1 MNSLG
6 YVKTIMF
13 AGLLLCLPQSWA
25 ENDIGPVRVNNYVVP
40 SAFASALYQGMTVP
54 VFIRYEGDLATQRSQ
69 QKIADAVLTIK
80 DNHFVISQIV
90 LNEAPDSITLTG
102 SVKKQLETTKNRTLG
117 EDNQIHLSNNATLTL
132 DIRSFYFE
140 LTVSKNAMAAAK
152 LMRTNMLPDS
162 TSENLSSI
170 LNYNLGSYYNKYQSG
185 NSNSSYLTLDNTWSL
200 REHHLN
206 LNGTLYGTGTGRQQ
220 GELYRAMYE
229 RDYQGHRLAVGMV
242 DTWNLQS
249 IASMSALSSSR
260 IYGLSYGNKSNS
272 QIENT
277 SLALIPITVFLPAA
291 GEVHV
296 YRNGKLLSIQN
307 FSMGSYE
314 IDTSHLPFGIYDVEV
329 QVLVNGRIYSSRI
342 ANVNKTFSRK
352 SSVTDNFS
360 WQYFGGSLNY
370 DRKHYSQRRMENY
383 GNKDT
388 WIAGVAAA
396 TTRPLLSGVS
406 LSSTLYG
413 FDDNGVNE
421 LEANVLFNDALS
433 VNQQGMIATDGSW
446 QSISTINLSLP
457 EGYGSLWGSRQY
469 SHIGSRLPVSNSNF
483 FTVGATANFRRI
495 STALGNL
502 TLSRTYNKYN
512 NNTYTNADYNQ
523 SLFANRYAT
532 VSMRVGIQNYQYDN
546 QPNIRDK
553 YVNFDVSIPF
563 GTTVSAGISSQNG
576 DLLANATLRKRMDN
590 QYITQVGASVSKR
603 IKNSGEYGNDN
614 SFSSDNSAFNGFA
627 TYDTKYNAGT
637 LSASRSSDHSSNIS
651 LNSQGSVAWTQKNVY
666 LGKGAD
672 NSGVVLNTQFSEQGK
687 MIAQINGQNYPLS
700 GKSNFISLPAYAEY
714 KIELMNDKN
723 SEDSVDIVS
732 GRRSTVVLYP
742 GNVSVLNP
750 EIKQL
755 VTVFG
760 RLRKSNGQYYVN
772 SDIHNHIGKTRSD
785 ESGEFAMDVDKRYP
799 IITLID
805 KTGAICEAS
814 LDLTNARGAVWVGD
828 LPCEVQPQMAA
839 RTGEYENVY

>member
-1 MNSLG
+1 MNNLG
-6 YVKTIMF
+6 YVKTTMF
-13 AGLLLCLPQSWA
+13 AGLLFCLHQSWA
-25 ENDIGPVRVNNYVVP
+25 GNDIGPVRVNNYVIP
-40 SAFASALYQGMTVP
+40 AAFASALYQGMTVP
-54 VFIRYEGDLATQRSQ
+54 VFIRYQGDSATQRSQ

-80 DNHFVISQIV
+80 NNQFVISQII
-90 LNEAPDSITLTG
+90 LNEAPDSTAFSA
-102 SVKKQLETTKNRTLG
+102 SVKQQLETTHDQALG
-117 EDNQIHLSNNATLTL
+117 EDNQFHLSNNTTLTL
-132 DIRSFYFE
+132 DTRSFYLE
-140 LTVSKNAMAAAK
+140 LTVSKDAMEAAK
-152 LMRTNMLPDS
+152 LPRTNMLPES
-162 TSENLSSI
+162 TSAHLASI
-170 LNYNLGSYYNKYQSG
+170 LNYTLGSYYNKYQSG
-185 NSNSSYLTLDNTWSL
+185 NSSSSYLTLDNTWSL

-206 LNGTLYGTGTGRQQ
+206 LNGTLYGIGTGRQQ

-229 RDYQGHRLAVGMV
+229 RDYRGHRLAMGMV

-260 IYGLSYGNKSNS
+260 IYGFSYGNKSNT
-272 QIENT
+272 QIENRT
-277 SLALIPITVFLPAA
+277 LALIPITVFLPAA

-296 YRNGKLLSIQN
+296 YRDGKLLSIQN

-314 IDTSHLPFGIYDVEV
+314 IDTSRLPFGIYDVDV
-329 QVLVNGRIYSSRI
+329 QVVVNGRIYSNRTAS
-342 ANVNKTFSRK
+342 VNKTFMRN
-352 SSVTDNFS
+352 SSVTGKLS

-370 DRKHYSQRRMENY
+370 DRKRYSQRRMTNE
-383 GNKDT
+383 GKKDT
-388 WIAGVAAA
+388 WIAGGAVA
-396 TTRPLLSGVS
+396 TTLPLLSGVN

-413 FDDNGVNE
+413 FDNNGVNE
-421 LEANVLFNDALS
+421 LEANILFSDELS
-433 VNQQGMIATDGSW
+433 INQQSMIATDGSW
-446 QSISTINLSLP
+446 QSISTLNLSLP
-457 EGYGSLWGSRQY
+457 EGYGSFWGSRQY
-469 SHIGSRLPVSNSNF
+469 SHIGSRLPVSDSNF
-483 FTVGATANFRRI
+483 FTVGATANLRRI
-495 STALGNL
+495 SPALGNL

-546 QPNIRDK
+546 QSNMRDK
-553 YVNFDVSIPF
+553 YINFDISIPF

-576 DLLANATLRKRMDN
+576 DLLANAALRKRLDN

-603 IKNSGEYGNDN
+603 IKQSGGNGNDN
-614 SFSSDNSAFNGFA
+614 SFSSDNSALSGFA

-637 LSASRSSDHSSNIS
+637 LSASRSSDHSSNVS
-651 LNSQGSVAWTQKNVY
+651 LNSQGSVAWTQNNVY
-666 LGKGAD
+666 LGKGTENA
-672 NSGVVLNTQFSEQGK
+672 GVVLNTQFSEQGK

-760 RLRKSNGQYYVN
+760 RLRKRNGEYYVN

-805 KTGAICEAS
+805 KTGAVCEAS
-814 LDLTNARGAVWVGD
+814 LDLTDARGAVWVGD
-828 LPCEVQPQMAA
+828 LPCEAQPQMAA
-839 RTGEYENVY
+839 LTGGSENVY